1 MVYITITQGWGD
13 AKSGRYLSCK
23 QEDLSFI
30 LRAEVKKAG
39 HSVLAFSELGR
50 QIQEIWHLLASQ
62 PTLLSELQYSKR
74 AKQIAP
80 EEWQLRLLSVLH
92 ECVDVNMCICTHV
105 CTYST
110 EKHTHHIGRGL
121 KQNERCHHYDSHFAG
136 MQFTPLLP
144 EKTLKGFQCWWWG
157 MHWKQCYKLPTDFIV

>member
-1 MVYITITQGWGD
+1 MAYGPPLMVYITITQGWGD

-30 LRAEVKKAG
+30 VRAEVKKAG

-74 AKQIAP
+74 AKQIVP
-80 EEWQLRLLSVLH
+80 EE
-92 ECVDVNMCICTHV
+92 
-105 CTYST
+105 
-110 EKHTHHIGRGL
+110 
-121 KQNERCHHYDSHFAG
+121 
-136 MQFTPLLP
+136 
-144 EKTLKGFQCWWWG
+144 
-157 MHWKQCYKLPTDFIV
+157 